1 MVIPP
6 VGNHGETLLAS
17 VGRRLKVSK
26 SQIRHFAPKIRFSD
40 AYSDVTNGSF
50 SAIFDPTESVCLGT
64 TSRTTSRQSWE
75 RALAVV
81 STAFLDSGRKE
92 MSDLGVN
99 ETSILGGNSTGNGTV
114 FGLPLNYVETHRG
127 WCLFVSFLCALFAS
141 GLTLYNMYLH
151 LRAYTR
157 PNLQRYILRILI
169 IVPFYAIGSFLSFWL
184 VHQAIYFNILRDIY
198 EAFVVY
204 SFLEL
209 VLSFAGGESNCVSKM
224 VGEKELDHPFP
235 CGYCFPPMA
244 RDGRL
249 LRACKKATIQFVFI
263 KPSIAIL
270 SLFMLAA
277 GEYDSTGYQW
287 FLWIVYNGS
296 YSIALYGLLV
306 FYLAT
311 KHILAPFSPVLKFFA
326 VKSVIFMTF
335 WQTLMISSCPNITVE
350 QAFAWND
357 FIISCEMVPVAI
369 MYFVSFGARQFQ
381 ARSVVYSE
389 EDKEKLAAKQPT
401 SPGSGEVVK
410 NMKEVLNV
418 KDIVAD
424 AYHNFMPSYQDYMLQ
439 RADDEDLEK
448 SDTSGAVLEAPTPV
462 ASDDVKENDIEV
474 MLNDDTESAAPVPD
488 SAAEL
493 DEIHVDEKPLS
504 PPAVT
509 SPRPPSPHTKPSRK
523 NSLEGD
529 ERRTKRSLSD
539 EMHIRQEDVA
549 IPFSMSDEEEDET
562 LLVSPRKTPTDK
574 ASLLK

>member
-1 MVIPP
+1 M
-6 VGNHGETLLAS
+6 
-17 VGRRLKVSK
+17 
-26 SQIRHFAPKIRFSD
+26 
-40 AYSDVTNGSF
+40 SDVG
-50 SAIFDPTESVCLGT
+50 L
-64 TSRTTSRQSWE
+64 
-75 RALAVV
+75 
-81 STAFLDSGRKE
+81 
-92 MSDLGVN
+92 VN

-114 FGLPLNYVETHRG
+114 FGLPLNLVETERG
-127 WCLFVSFLCALFAS
+127 WCLFVSFLAALVAS
-141 GLTLYNMYLH
+141 GLTLCNMYLH

-235 CGYCFPPMA
+235 CNFCFPPMA

-263 KPSIAIL
+263 KPTIALL
-270 SLFMLAA
+270 SLFMLAID
-277 GEYDSTGYQW
+277 EYNSTGYQW
-287 FLWIVYNGS
+287 FLWVVYNGS

-335 WQTLMISSCPNITVE
+335 WQSLMIASCPDITVE

-357 FIISCEMVPVAI
+357 FILCVEMVPVAI
-369 MYFVSFGARQFQ
+369 LYLISFGARQFQ
-381 ARSVVYSE
+381 LSHRLASHDV
-389 EDKEKLAAKQPT
+389 DKEDGMSQRSAIECGEATPH
-401 SPGSGEVVK
+401 SGEVVR

-424 AYHNFMPSYQDYMLQ
+424 AFHNFSSSYQDYMLQ

-448 SDTSGAVLEAPTPV
+448 AEQPTSSILDAPTPTT
-462 ASDDVKENDIEV
+462 DDGSPHLKTNQVNADA
-474 MLNDDTESAAPVPD
+474 AAPKPD
-488 SAAEL
+488 HPGDQL
-493 DEIHVDEKPLS
+493 DDGIDVSENEHNDEQTEDGVDTDGVIVSPSTVAKRKLS
-504 PPAVT
+504 PKMAT
-509 SPRPPSPHTKPSRK
+509 YSMRK
-523 NSLEGD
+523 ASIGSNSSSNSSHSAD
-529 ERRTKRSLSD
+529 TRTRRSSAE
-539 EMHIRQEDVA
+539 EMPVRQEAIA
-549 IPFSMSDEEEDET
+549 IPYSMSDEEEDET
-562 LLVSPRKTPTDK
+562 LLVSPRKNDK
-574 ASLLK
+574 TSLLK